1 MLLDQKALKKPSV
14 QLVTGL
20 PILGDKMPGL
30 IAKGEM
36 FPIIIS
42 RTLSSFKYVMFLT
55 LTDFAYC
62 YSLLSKGIYS
72 SN

>member
-1 MLLDQKALKKPSV
+1 MLLDQKALKNLLL

-30 IAKGEM
+30 IAKGGM

-42 RTLSSFKYVMFLT
+42 RTFSSFKYVMFLT
-55 LTDFAYC
+55 LTYFAYC
-62 YSLLSKGIYS
+62 YSLLS
-72 SN
+72 